1 MNEASPQS
9 TFHGLPLT
17 AEQDRQITSYIQ
29 HQRKANLPWDTPE
42 LQAMLADM
50 LDPPELAQED
60 GTDLKQSIESESA
73 TAAHEEPNQLS

>member
-29 HQRKANLPWDTPE
+29 RQRKANQPWDTPE

-50 LDPPELAQED
+50 LDPPELSAEESVD
-60 GTDLKQSIESESA
+60 VNLSIESESA
-73 TAAHEEPNQLS
+73 TASHEEPNQLS

>member
-17 AEQDRQITSYIQ
+17 AEQDRQITSYIHHKQ
-29 HQRKANLPWDTPE
+29 KANQPWDTAE

-60 GTDLKQSIESESA
+60 RVDVDLSIETESA
-73 TAAHEEPNQLS
+73 TASHEEPNPLS